1 MPPEAGEREIPTA
14 AGIIVEDDDDDDDDN
29 DEEAIVGEPPDIPL
43 FCLMGLVFGLSGKPW
58 CEADVRRIG
67 TEEEL

>member
-14 AGIIVEDDDDDDDDN
+14 AGIIVEDDDDDDD

-58 CEADVRRIG
+58 CEAGVRRIC
-67 TEEEL
+67 TAEEL